1 MYFYTVCLT
10 FLVIICYIYLSIEI
24 IEALSLTCQFNTIV
38 VFGDSTCDNG
48 NNSWPL
54 TNYTYPPKEYYYN
67 GRFSNGPV
75 WVEYLSDYCHA
86 KEENHA
92 FSGATVDSKFVIASN
107 GLDYN
112 IPVPGIKQEIEKLYL
127 SEAKTKSVNFD
138 KTLYIIGH
146 QGNDYINNPNANP
159 QEVVRLLYEQW
170 VTLAKVGAKYLLIN
184 QFFDLEHLPKAEYK
198 EVTLYILPMNEIWDE
213 LQQANIRKEFGL
225 TDFDNACVIRTGRNT
240 FTICSNP
247 TQHFF
252 WDLLHPSTTVHR
264 YVAVLS
270 ITNTFYAC
278 LTVVSSSIN
287 ELFKVSMK
295 SFSPRKKKLKFEFTE
310 LQMATTIADSSS
322 MTISLAASSS
332 SSAASS
338 SCLSLS
344 SNSSQS
350 SSTAF
355 SNTNHHI
362 PIAITIPPEIFI
374 KICEHLP
381 PSDLLTLTGVCKRFR
396 GFLCSPE
403 SSITQDIWRTSRIKF
418 LTGLQLSPPEG
429 MYEEEYIRFGKLL
442 TSCQNCSTKK
452 TVKVYWQFR
461 VRYCHDCLMKNTT
474 SIIFSKDHAW
484 ENDKVLEGLVYVRHN
499 NQVLFWTPDVKSS
512 YKEYE
517 VISGSK
523 FPEWVKKRK
532 ECRIRIMEDALK
544 RDNSAASAEEE
555 KNKQSG
561 TTADTTQNI
570 AATVSALGVDVDPRQ
585 FPLSQI
591 RITGTRSNVSS
602 ALQHFPHIDTLD
614 IMIMDSP

>member
-1 MYFYTVCLT
+1 MYNLFN
-10 FLVIICYIYLSIEI
+10 FERIC
-24 IEALSLTCQFNTIV
+24 
-38 VFGDSTCDNG
+38 
-48 NNSWPL
+48 
-54 TNYTYPPKEYYYN
+54 
-67 GRFSNGPV
+67 R
-75 WVEYLSDYCHA
+75 
-86 KEENHA
+86 
-92 FSGATVDSKFVIASN
+92 
-107 GLDYN
+107 
-112 IPVPGIKQEIEKLYL
+112 
-127 SEAKTKSVNFD
+127 
-138 KTLYIIGH
+138 
-146 QGNDYINNPNANP
+146 
-159 QEVVRLLYEQW
+159 
-170 VTLAKVGAKYLLIN
+170 
-184 QFFDLEHLPKAEYK
+184 
-198 EVTLYILPMNEIWDE
+198 
-213 LQQANIRKEFGL
+213 
-225 TDFDNACVIRTGRNT
+225 
-240 FTICSNP
+240 
-247 TQHFF
+247 
-252 WDLLHPSTTVHR
+252 
-264 YVAVLS
+264 VLS

-322 MTISLAASSS
+322 MTISLAASS

-532 ECRIRIMEDALK
+532 ECRIRIMDDALK

>member
-1 MYFYTVCLT
+1 MLSKSSLL
-10 FLVIICYIYLSIEI
+10 FLIIYIGLLQYLSIEI

-184 QFFDLEHLPKAEYK
+184 QFFDLEHLPKAVRNIDVFKKLLNESVSSAHNAALDSYVKKFRQEYK

-213 LQQANIRKEFGL
+213 LQKANIRKEFGL

-264 YVAVLS
+264 YVALKAYKI
-270 ITNTFYAC
+270 IT
-278 LTVVSSSIN
+278 
-287 ELFKVSMK
+287 
-295 SFSPRKKKLKFEFTE
+295 
-310 LQMATTIADSSS
+310 
-322 MTISLAASSS
+322 
-332 SSAASS
+332 
-338 SCLSLS
+338 
-344 SNSSQS
+344 
-350 SSTAF
+350 
-355 SNTNHHI
+355 
-362 PIAITIPPEIFI
+362 
-374 KICEHLP
+374 
-381 PSDLLTLTGVCKRFR
+381 
-396 GFLCSPE
+396 
-403 SSITQDIWRTSRIKF
+403 
-418 LTGLQLSPPEG
+418 
-429 MYEEEYIRFGKLL
+429 
-442 TSCQNCSTKK
+442 
-452 TVKVYWQFR
+452 
-461 VRYCHDCLMKNTT
+461 
-474 SIIFSKDHAW
+474 
-484 ENDKVLEGLVYVRHN
+484 
-499 NQVLFWTPDVKSS
+499 
-512 YKEYE
+512 
-517 VISGSK
+517 
-523 FPEWVKKRK
+523 
-532 ECRIRIMEDALK
+532 
-544 RDNSAASAEEE
+544 
-555 KNKQSG
+555 
-561 TTADTTQNI
+561 
-570 AATVSALGVDVDPRQ
+570 
-585 FPLSQI
+585 
-591 RITGTRSNVSS
+591 
-602 ALQHFPHIDTLD
+602 
-614 IMIMDSP
+614 